1 MNALRASLKRNS
13 HWALLAVCSVLSA
26 TSTWFS
32 QSQLSDWTSEIDQL
46 RPVNVPTKKI
56 PPADLEALEKAA
68 SSLQTP
74 AKWDP
79 DLSTSLFV
87 SERYLLEG
95 GVLRKPENASFYR
108 HSDGR
113 PIENS
118 WFAQYPAL
126 AKLLGK
132 PKLQSEDTDE
142 DGFTNEEEWA
152 AKTDPTDRKSHPP
165 LFSKLYLV
173 SQTEVSHK
181 FKLINVS
188 NLGTPAQTATIERI
202 GEPLPDW
209 LANSKKASD
218 EAKKLQFRRPILKPN
233 QFMGEITLTRE
244 EGNQKTEVSI
254 GEPNLQLVSIDQV
267 TVDKVP
273 IVRIKLR
280 DRESGRERFAYK
292 PLGTNDSR
300 DKRLVQEADFEEK
313 NIQLAYR
320 HRLGG
325 KDIQTAP
332 GQTFELSAPNGTTE
346 VYKVKDS
353 TQNTVTLINVR
364 DGKEI
369 EIPTEPTRTGAASL
383 NNP

>member
-132 PKLQSEDTDE
+132 PKLPRLFDT
-142 DGFTNEEEWA
+142 
-152 AKTDPTDRKSHPP
+152 
-165 LFSKLYLV
+165 
-173 SQTEVSHK
+173 Q
-181 FKLINVS
+181 
-188 NLGTPAQTATIERI
+188 Q
-202 GEPLPDW
+202 
-209 LANSKKASD
+209 LA
-218 EAKKLQFRRPILKPN
+218 E
-233 QFMGEITLTRE
+233 
-244 EGNQKTEVSI
+244 SI
-254 GEPNLQLVSIDQV
+254 GEPRWLAQQV
-267 TVDKVP
+267 AYVMKNCGATKRHSKRGNA
-273 IVRIKLR
+273 IV
-280 DRESGRERFAYK
+280 
-292 PLGTNDSR
+292 
-300 DKRLVQEADFEEK
+300 
-313 NIQLAYR
+313 YR
-320 HRLGG
+320 
-325 KDIQTAP
+325 
-332 GQTFELSAPNGTTE
+332 
-346 VYKVKDS
+346 
-353 TQNTVTLINVR
+353 
-364 DGKEI
+364 
-369 EIPTEPTRTGAASL
+369 AAA
-383 NNP
+383 